1 MFFSFLD
8 SEAICLGER
17 LQCGLE
23 KQHVGDEWKVFRGD
37 EFKRGVDAVREPL
50 RMVLQ
55 DRSIV
60 VSPKNLSSKLES
72 SAFSE
77 SQGIAAL

>member
-1 MFFSFLD
+1 M
-8 SEAICLGER
+8 
-17 LQCGLE
+17 
-23 KQHVGDEWKVFRGD
+23 FRGD

-55 DRSIV
+55 DGSIV
-60 VSPKNLSSKLES
+60 VSPKNFSSKLES